1 MMKQIGWQIVNLKTV
16 EIIPV
21 KLKRMFMKGKQMKKV
36 KIMMATMDGDLG
48 NAERLTLQRNEG
60 IMSVLSLFKKH
71 MS

>member
-1 MMKQIGWQIVNLKTV
+1 V

-48 NAERLTLQRNEG
+48 NAERLIL
-60 IMSVLSLFKKH
+60 
-71 MS
+71 